1 MPSREV
7 VEEQV
12 NLLWGMFDKDGS
24 GDLSKAEA
32 ANLIRAIAGDE
43 ANSLTEEELAE
54 YISVLDAD
62 GDGDIEKDDLIQLMS
77 G

>member
-1 MPSREV
+1 MPSKEEV
-7 VEEQV
+7 EAQV
-12 NLLWGMFDKDGS
+12 NLIWDTFDKDGS
-24 GDLSKAEA
+24 GNLSKAEA